1 MVGHSENKITS
12 SRECF
17 SLLKRMIMC
26 NRFDLSINKPKLK
39 KVIWLNSD
47 PDVLLRGIT
56 VKRSCRLISNMILHE
71 KTKTL
76 IAKLIN

>member
-26 NRFDLSINKPKLK
+26 NRFDLSINKPMFEE
-39 KVIWLNSD
+39 SH
-47 PDVLLRGIT
+47 
-56 VKRSCRLISNMILHE
+56 LIEFWSWCA
-71 KTKTL
+71 
-76 IAKLIN
+76 IARDNR